1 MNLSELYKKIAK
13 EFNVSPLMVENII
26 RHQFSFI
33 KKNLQEK
40 DLNTIL
46 VHGLG
51 RFKVKEGRL
60 DWMMKNIASKLEQG
74 KISGP
79 EARAQLDKLN
89 NIKRE
94 RYGD

>member
-1 MNLSELYKKIAK
+1 MSLSELYKQIAN
-13 EFNVSPLMVENII
+13 EFNISPLVVENII

-33 KKNLQEK
+33 KKNLQDSE
-40 DLNTIL
+40 LNTIL

-60 DWMMKNIASKLEQG
+60 DWMIKNIISKLEQG

-79 EARAQLDKLN
+79 DAKKELDKLN
-89 NIKRE
+89 SIKEE

>member
-1 MNLSELYKKIAK
+1 MNLSELYNQIAD
-13 EFNVSPLMVENII
+13 EFGISPLVVENIV

-33 KKNLQEK
+33 KKNLQQEE
-40 DLNTIL
+40 LNTIL

-60 DWMMKNIASKLEQG
+60 DWMIKNIVSKLEQG

-79 EARAQLDKLN
+79 EAKKQLDKLN
-89 NIKRE
+89 KIKDE
-94 RYGD
+94 RYGG

>member
-1 MNLSELYKKIAK
+1 M
-13 EFNVSPLMVENII
+13 
-26 RHQFSFI
+26 
-33 KKNLQEK
+33 QEK

-79 EARAQLDKLN
+79 EAKAQLGKLN